1 MSDNSNPPNGKR
13 PAKRVGIGARPPA
26 NPHAE
31 AWIRQGDADALNK
44 GDLYTAR
51 LTLDITPAMRAR
63 IKVSAFTQGVTVADL
78 LRGLL
83 EREFLE
89 HRKESTP

>member
-1 MSDNSNPPNGKR
+1 MSSLR
-13 PAKRVGIGARPPA
+13 SKRVGIGARPPA

-51 LTLDITPAMRAR
+51 LT
-63 IKVSAFTQGVTVADL
+63 
-78 LRGLL
+78 
-83 EREFLE
+83 
-89 HRKESTP
+89 ST